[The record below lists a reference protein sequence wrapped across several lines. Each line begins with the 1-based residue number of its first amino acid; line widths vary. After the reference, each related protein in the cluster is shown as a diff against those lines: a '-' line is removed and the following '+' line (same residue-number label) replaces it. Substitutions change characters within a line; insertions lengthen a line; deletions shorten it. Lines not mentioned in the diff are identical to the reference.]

1 MNLERC
7 TTGQR
12 QVVTTLDEPLMVSA
26 GAGSGKTF
34 TLTQRVAYALAPGE
48 GEAPYLASVGELLAI
63 TFTTKAAAEL
73 KGRIKGLLIEEGLE
87 EEALS
92 VDDAW
97 VSTIHGMAARILRE
111 HALEVGLDPAF
122 EVIGEVEADE
132 LLAEAIEEVVAR
144 AEEAPSGLVR
154 DLLAREKL
162 RGSSFNDKGAVEYA
176 AAVRER
182 VSAMPAGFAGLDTA
196 GAAVSPSALM
206 RGAVEAAGEMRAVA
220 DTWMKPSAKKAA
232 FRDRLHEAAQAA
244 EAWLAESTGGAFA
257 DEDFDAEGFCAAF
270 YGLPL
275 STGARIAK
283 EDVGAFEA
291 WQTAMI
297 ALEREVRAALAQRWQ
312 AAVVALAR
320 EIDDQFAALKGP
332 SRLDNNDLLTTCARA
347 LAEHPSIADALRRR
361 FKIIMVDEFQDTD
374 RLQVDIIGRI
384 ARPGFANVC
393 TVGDAQQSIYRF
405 RGADVNVFTEYQA
418 DLCGRAGGGA
428 LVELDWNFRSHGDVL
443 AFVESVFSQ
452 SEVFG
457 DDFLRLAAKGPVN
470 GKPDALFD
478 GTGRPRVSAAVTH
491 YPFRGLPSAEARGAA
506 ARAVAEHFADLAAA
520 GARPGDMVILLGK
533 MSHAH
538 RYAEALR
545 EVGLAS
551 MIAGGSVFASMAEPQ
566 LVAALLRWATNVA
579 DDEALYAVI
588 ASPLFA
594 VSDDALLALASAR
607 AEDGSMRSCRLSSG
621 LLGPHLG
628 EWAVELGL
636 SENDREALGSVR
648 TLLAAFARMAREGQP
663 VRALRQLLVA
673 SGLLDRLQAA
683 GVDGLAQAA
692 NFAKALR
699 IVGDLAEDATGV
711 ASLAQAFDAHL
722 ACAKEAPGA
731 LATAEGD
738 FVRIM
743 TVHASKGLEFPHVAV
758 ADLKDGIEGAG
769 RLVVEN
775 VGPASFAAASF
786 MPLAPWQDAARKFDD
801 LARKLGVDADE
812 EPEALLTE
820 ADDPV
825 EALGCLTLGGRYR
838 VLGAYAR
845 AQALAEARRLLYV
858 ALTRASKSLFLSLVF
873 RRDPAKGYE
882 GTGIFEDLYRALEWS
897 CEGERSV
904 TEAAYGGSA
913 PARIVF
919 QMLRPAADEAEG
931 DEAPAGESA
940 PGEPSA
946 PDADGAPSD
955 ESVPCGAGASSP
967 AVKRAE
973 DEGGATEALRPFVVP
988 ERAVPPLPPAVPFN
1002 FARAG
1007 LYSYTSLS
1015 GARADSDEPV
1025 AADGPIAP
1033 LLPDVIGGEEDAGA
1047 ASLLGTV
1054 AESGSEEAGVPR
1066 AASGPSGASPAAAA
1080 SAAEAIAAAF
1090 SLDVAGSDL
1099 SGANPAESAT
1109 ALGTAFHRLA
1119 QQAIERSER
1128 GALFC
1133 PDEAAITAQIQKE
1146 ALSASQQQRLRTA
1159 LARWLASDE
1168 AARFSDFAHR
1178 GAEVPFIVA
1187 VPAPSAAAAD
1197 PAAAAVEAGAASAA
1211 DTAAAPEGFF
1221 LEGEIDGLADNGD
1234 GAALLIDYKT
1244 GGAPD
1249 ETPEALDGKHRLQAS
1264 CYAYALMRAG
1274 YTSVDAH
1281 FLRIE
1286 HQSAD
1291 NPRDPQIV
1299 PYHFEAS
1306 DLPQLEALIQAK
1318 QKEAVS

>member
-1 MNLERC
+1 MRKEAVVNLERC

-220 DTWMKPSAKKAA
+220 DTWMKPSARKAA
-232 FRDRLHEAAQAA
+232 FRDRLHEAARAA

-607 AEDGSMRSCRLSSG
+607 AEDGSMRSCRLSAG

-812 EPEALLTE
+812 EPEALLAE

-946 PDADGAPSD
+946 PDADGA
-955 ESVPCGAGASSP
+955 SSP

-1015 GARADSDEPV
+1015 GARADSDELV

-1033 LLPDVIGGEEDAGA
+1033 LLSDVMGGEEDAGA

-1054 AESGSEEAGVPR
+1054 AESGSEEAGAPR
-1066 AASGPSGASPAAAA
+1066 AASGP
-1080 SAAEAIAAAF
+1080 
-1090 SLDVAGSDL
+1090 

-1234 GAALLIDYKT
+1234 GAVLLIDYKT
-1244 GGAPD
+1244 GGTPD

>member
-12 QVVTTLDEPLMVSA
+12 QVVTTLDKPLMVSA

-48 GEAPYLASVGELLAI
+48 GKAPYLASVGELLAI

-97 VSTIHGMAARILRE
+97 VSTIHGMASRILRE

-122 EVIGEVEADE
+122 EVIGDVEADE
-132 LLAEAIEEVVAR
+132 LLAEAIEAVVAR

-182 VSAMPAGFAGLDTA
+182 VSAMPAGFEGLVTT

-220 DTWMKPSAKKAA
+220 DTWAKPSARKAA

-244 EAWLAESTGGAFA
+244 EAWLAESAGGAFA

-275 STGARIAK
+275 STGTRIAK
-283 EDVGAFEA
+283 EDAGAFEA

-312 AAVVALAR
+312 AAVIALAR

-384 ARPGFANVC
+384 AQPGFANVC

-418 DLCGRAGGGA
+418 DLCDRAGAGA

-443 AFVESVFSQ
+443 AFVEHVFSQ
-452 SEVFG
+452 PAVFG
-457 DDFLRLAAKGPVN
+457 DEFLRLAAKGPVN

-491 YPFRGLPSAEARGAA
+491 YPFRGLPSAEARAA
-506 ARAVAEHFADLAAA
+506 GARAVAEHFADLAAA

-551 MIAGGSVFASMAEPQ
+551 MIAGGSVFAAMAEPQ

-594 VSDDALLALASAR
+594 VSDDSLLAIASGR
-607 AEDGSMRSCRLSSG
+607 AEDGSLRPRRLSSG

-628 EWAVELGL
+628 EWAAELGL
-636 SENDREALGSVR
+636 SENDQQTLACAR
-648 TLLAAFARMAREGQP
+648 TLLTAFARTAREGRP

-699 IVGDLAEDATGV
+699 IVGDLAEDATGI
-711 ASLAQAFDAHL
+711 ASLAQAFGAHL

-758 ADLKDGIEGAG
+758 ADLKDGIESAG

-775 VGPASFAAASF
+775 VGAASFAAASF
-786 MPLAPWQDAARKFDD
+786 MPLAPWQDGARKFDD
-801 LARKLGVDADE
+801 LARKLGADADE
-812 EPEALLTE
+812 EPEALLAE

-825 EALGCLTLGGRYR
+825 EALGHLTLGGRYR

-882 GTGIFEDLYRALEWS
+882 GTGIFEDLYSALGWS

-913 PARIVF
+913 PARIAF
-919 QMLRPAADEAEG
+919 QMLRPSADGGEG
-931 DEAPAGESA
+931 DEASAGESA
-940 PGEPSA
+940 AGEAPALGAAGVPSSESASCGASTSSA
-946 PDADGAPSD
+946 PVERVEDDGDA
-955 ESVPCGAGASSP
+955 
-967 AVKRAE
+967 AE
-973 DEGGATEALRPFVVP
+973 TPRSFVVP

-1015 GARADSDEPV
+1015 GAHADSDEPV

-1033 LLPDVIGGEEDAGA
+1033 LPPDALGEGEGA
-1047 ASLLGTV
+1047 AMVSLP
-1054 AESGSEEAGVPR
+1054 EE
-1066 AASGPSGASPAAAA
+1066 
-1080 SAAEAIAAAF
+1080 
-1090 SLDVAGSDL
+1090 VAGSACGDAFAAVAVAAG
-1099 SGANPAESAT
+1099 SSSPSANPAESAT

-1119 QQAIERSER
+1119 QQAIERSNQ

-1133 PDEAAITAQIQKE
+1133 PDEAAIAAQIQKE

-1159 LARWLASDE
+1159 LARWLSSDE
-1168 AARFSDFAHR
+1168 AARFAGFAHR

-1187 VPAPSAAAAD
+1187 VPACGAPAADPTGLAAAAEAAD
-1197 PAAAAVEAGAASAA
+1197 PASA
-1211 DTAAAPEGFF
+1211 TAAADSASVFF

-1244 GGAPD
+1244 GGTPD
-1249 ETPEALDGKHRLQAS
+1249 ETPEVLDGKHRLQAS

-1299 PYHFEAS
+1299 PYHFEVS
-1306 DLPQLEALIQAK
+1306 DLPQLEALIQSK